1 MHTKITGRHMEV
13 TEAMRSYVKK
23 KIPRLNKY
31 HRRISEIE
39 VIVDGEGKNHKIEI
53 IIKADNHQRFV
64 ANHRS
69 EDAYACFDTALDKIE
84 RQLVK
89 HKEKSRNHKGRVGTA
104 EATAEII
111 ESQEIE
117 ESENPSEEQHK

>member
-13 TEAMRSYVKK
+13 TEAMREYVNKK
-23 KIPRLNKY
+23 LPRLKKY

-39 VIVDGEGKNHKIEI
+39 IIVDGEGLHHKMEI

-64 ANHRS
+64 ANHRA

-89 HKEKSRNHKGRVGTA
+89 HKEKSRNHKGRTGAA

-111 ESQEIE
+111 DLQSTERADE
-117 ESENPSEEQHK
+117 PSEEQHG